1 MPAPIY
7 FDNAATSFPKP
18 ECVHE
23 AVLDYMRRVGASPGR
38 GAYAAAREGASLIA
52 RCRERI
58 RELVGGE
65 RGGEVIFTLNATD
78 ALNMAIKGV
87 VRAWN
92 RVNPGRTAHVVTT
105 AMDHNSVLRPLNA
118 LTAGGEVVWTCV
130 EADAATGLVD
140 AASVASAVRPDT
152 ALVVV
157 VHASNVT
164 GTIQPVAAIWRA
176 CRRLGVPLLVDA
188 AQSLGHT
195 PVDAASMGIDLL
207 AFPGHK
213 GLLGPLGTGGLYL
226 RPGIEA
232 LVEPLR
238 EGGTGSVSE
247 SDVQPVA
254 LPDRYEPGSHN
265 TPGIA
270 GLSAAAEWLLDRG
283 IDRVRAHEA
292 RLIEAALE
300 SMPREREGFRLLGPD
315 AVEGRVGV
323 FSLVHEAIAP
333 GSLAAGLEARGYLT
347 RAGLHCAPRA
357 HAALGTLERGGAVR
371 VSVGPFVD
379 EAAIRG
385 VMRALSVVASE
396 TRTERPAG
404 VGSVR

>member
-1 MPAPIY
+1 MPGSIY
-7 FDNAATSFPKP
+7 LDNAATSFPKP

-23 AVLDYMRRVGASPGR
+23 GVLGYMRRVGASPGR

-52 RCRERI
+52 RCRERLC
-58 RELVGGE
+58 ELVGGE
-65 RGGEVIFTLNATD
+65 QSGQVVFTLNATD
-78 ALNMAIKGV
+78 ALNLAIKGA

-92 RVNPGRTAHVVTT
+92 RRNPGRTAHVVTT

-118 LTAGGEVVWTCV
+118 MEAAGEVTWTCV
-130 EADAATGLVD
+130 AADAKTGLVH
-140 AASVASAVRPDT
+140 AARVAAAMRPET
-152 ALVVV
+152 ALVAV

-164 GTIQPVAAIWRA
+164 GTIQPVEAIGAA

-188 AQSLGHT
+188 AQSLGHV
-195 PVDAASMGIDLL
+195 PVSAASMKVDLL

-226 RPGIEA
+226 RPGVESS
-232 LVEPLR
+232 VEPLR
-238 EGGTGSVSE
+238 EGGTGSKSE

-254 LPDRYEPGSHN
+254 LPDRFEPGSHN

-270 GLSAAAEWLLDRG
+270 GLSAAAGWLLDRG
-283 IDRVRAHEA
+283 VDRLRAHEA

-300 SMPREREGFRLLGPD
+300 TMPGEKDGFRLLGHD
-315 AVEGRVGV
+315 SAAGRVGV
-323 FSLVHEAIAP
+323 FSFSHQAIPPEA
-333 GSLAAGLEARGYLT
+333 LAAGLETRGYLV

-371 VSVGPFVD
+371 LSVGPFVD
-379 EAAIRG
+379 ADAVRDA
-385 VMRALSVVASE
+385 MRALAEAATE
-396 TRTERPAG
+396 TRHEPSVG
-404 VGSVR
+404 VGGAR